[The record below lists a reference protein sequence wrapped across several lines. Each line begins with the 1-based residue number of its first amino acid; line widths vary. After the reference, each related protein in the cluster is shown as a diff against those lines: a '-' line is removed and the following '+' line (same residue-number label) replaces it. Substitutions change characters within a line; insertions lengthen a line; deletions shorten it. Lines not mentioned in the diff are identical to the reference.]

1 MSEISATAIYQPPSQ
16 DLPFLAVVF
25 DPEGVI
31 HAVRPFRNEAEAQG
45 FLQAF
50 MHEKA
55 GEYGLAAASLSG
67 EK

>member
-1 MSEISATAIYQPPSQ
+1 MSATAIYQPPSQ

-25 DPEGVI
+25 GPEAVI
-31 HAVRPFRNEAEAQG
+31 HAVRSFPTEAAAQR

-50 MHEKA
+50 MQEKA
-55 GEYGLAAASLSG
+55 GEYGLAPESLSS